1 MRNMRQKI
9 RAQSGRM
16 EKNDNRIHQNSTFF
30 VGLLNRGRTPLSL
43 LDDAYYDAI
52 TAKLRQIQGQVQYST
67 LYKQYLSK
75 THTRRREWLSNNADL
90 NLYGILQELPFMAGK
105 EFVWRLS

>member
-1 MRNMRQKI
+1 MK
-9 RAQSGRM
+9 S
-16 EKNDNRIHQNSTFF
+16 FC
-30 VGLLNRGRTPLSL
+30 SL
-43 LDDAYYDAI
+43 LMMIESIPDDAYYDAI

-105 EFVWRLS
+105 EFVSSKRTERKK

>member
-1 MRNMRQKI
+1 LFGNLI
-9 RAQSGRM
+9 RHCS
-16 EKNDNRIHQNSTFF
+16 I
-30 VGLLNRGRTPLSL
+30 

-105 EFVWRLS
+105 EFVGFQILLSLNIDWFDF

>member
-1 MRNMRQKI
+1 M
-9 RAQSGRM
+9 SF
-16 EKNDNRIHQNSTFF
+16 DY
-30 VGLLNRGRTPLSL
+30 

-52 TAKLRQIQGQVQYST
+52 TAKLRHIQGQVQYST

-105 EFVWRLS
+105 EFVSLTLDIRKSFERINL

>member
-1 MRNMRQKI
+1 MYDLAFDSHFDSYSI
-9 RAQSGRM
+9 
-16 EKNDNRIHQNSTFF
+16 
-30 VGLLNRGRTPLSL
+30 
-43 LDDAYYDAI
+43 DDAYYDAI

-105 EFVWRLS
+105 EFVSSPGDDHL